1 MAEATFLIPEK
12 DRNRIQELRGTA
24 GIHTVQVTYKSFDP
38 FSAGAEAQVVAEAA
52 VTLSYDPARISVE
65 QIREAFRS
73 LNIHVLDVRSGG

>member
-12 DRNRIQELRGTA
+12 DNDRVQALRGTA
-24 GIHTVQVTYKSFDP
+24 GIRAVHMAHKPFDP
-38 FSAGAEAQVVAEAA
+38 FGADAETQVVVEAV
-52 VTLSYDPARISVE
+52 VTVSYDPARTSVE